1 MPFKRFY
8 HGLLHTARPPS
19 CILGS
24 KEILEKYRRPRSR
37 APAPTNTATREYEL
51 GLAFFRRMGWWEVLM
66 MERTQL
72 MTKLQV
78 AVEKRGGARRS
89 SASCFARKGIGY
101 LDELGDAIDL
111 RGRDRHDVEAVG
123 KQGIA
128 APRIARLLTSLTMEG
143 ETVVLR
149 RDTRLRPQKVADH
162 PITPRDAHCLI

>member
-72 MTKLQV
+72 MTR
-78 AVEKRGGARRS
+78 RGAQELCLLFC
-89 SASCFARKGIGY
+89 AKGHR
-101 LDELGDAIDL
+101 L
-111 RGRDRHDVEAVG
+111 
-123 KQGIA
+123 
-128 APRIARLLTSLTMEG
+128 PR
-143 ETVVLR
+143 
-149 RDTRLRPQKVADH
+149 
-162 PITPRDAHCLI
+162 

>member
-78 AVEKRGGARRS
+78 AVEKREIGR
-89 SASCFARKGIGY
+89 ASCR
-101 LDELGDAIDL
+101 E
-111 RGRDRHDVEAVG
+111 RV
-123 KQGIA
+123 
-128 APRIARLLTSLTMEG
+128 
-143 ETVVLR
+143 
-149 RDTRLRPQKVADH
+149 
-162 PITPRDAHCLI
+162 